1 MFENYTLCTQ
11 LTAFFHTFR
20 KNRTLE
26 TKLKINCKNTFFAN
40 CFYCE
45 RLSNEMNINHAHFAA
60 DIQVSNTPMCLWSAV
75 ASFIEVLRQLEIS
88 TTKMSSFVV
97 VTSKYLQSVPFQIN
111 SWILLFKNVLFTVI
125 VALSRSILCVNKTDE
140 VDRKWILFL
149 ILYCWRKKLLLKY
162 LYCGV
167 NIFMKRWMVLYFVCF
182 AL

>member
-1 MFENYTLCTQ
+1 MYYYIMLRSLKMKPEMLVWKLYTMYTTYCI
-11 LTAFFHTFR
+11 FHTFR

-75 ASFIEVLRQLEIS
+75 ASFIEVLRQLEKS
-88 TTKMSSFVV
+88 TTKMSSFVA

-125 VALSRSILCVNKTDE
+125 VALSCSILCVNKTDE

-149 ILYCWRKKLLLKY
+149 ILYCWRKKTASE
-162 LYCGV
+162 
-167 NIFMKRWMVLYFVCF
+167 IFVLWG
-182 AL
+182 

>member
-1 MFENYTLCTQ
+1 MFENYTPCTQ

-40 CFYCE
+40 CYCE

-75 ASFIEVLRQLEIS
+75 ASFIEVLRQLEKS
-88 TTKMSSFVV
+88 TTKMSSFVA

-111 SWILLFKNVLFTVI
+111 SRILLFKNVLFTVI
-125 VALSRSILCVNKTDE
+125 VALSRSILCVNITDE

-149 ILYCWRKKLLLKY
+149 IFYC
-162 LYCGV
+162 
-167 NIFMKRWMVLYFVCF
+167 
-182 AL
+182 

>member
-1 MFENYTLCTQ
+1 MFENYSLCTQ

-75 ASFIEVLRQLEIS
+75 ASFIEVLRKLEKS
-88 TTKMSSFVV
+88 TTKMSSFVAV
-97 VTSKYLQSVPFQIN
+97 SSKYLQSVPFQIN

-149 ILYCWRKKLLLKY
+149 ILYCWRKKTASE
-162 LYCGV
+162 
-167 NIFMKRWMVLYFVCF
+167 IFVLRG
-182 AL
+182 